1 LVLKLDDYT
10 GFALG
15 GNKVRKLETE
25 LAPHRLRGIDT
36 LITCGG
42 AQSNHARVTAAA
54 AAHLGLRCILVING
68 QPEKSPTGNARLH
81 QLLTPHIRWIP
92 SREDRGAALEQAQ
105 ADVEAEGSTPLV
117 VPIGAS
123 TGRGALGYALAMKEI
138 EIQSSSLTGWEPAR
152 TWLFVATSSGG
163 TLAGVL
169 LGTSILGW
177 EGLRIVGVS
186 ADDPPDAIRER
197 VLQQARE
204 GARLIGYEG
213 TLLSDQVTITSAF
226 VGAGYGIPTDESLA
240 AGKLWARTEG
250 VVLDPTYTS
259 KAAAGVMEWT
269 KSGRIRRG
277 DRIVFWHTGG
287 APALL
292 A

>member
-152 TWLFVATSSGG
+152 TWLLRWQESFWVRRSSGG
-163 TLAGVL
+163 RVCA
-169 LGTSILGW
+169 SS
-177 EGLRIVGVS
+177 VS
-186 ADDPPDAIRER
+186 APTIPRMPSGSVCCSRPGREH
-197 VLQQARE
+197 A
-204 GARLIGYEG
+204 
-213 TLLSDQVTITSAF
+213 
-226 VGAGYGIPTDESLA
+226 
-240 AGKLWARTEG
+240 
-250 VVLDPTYTS
+250 
-259 KAAAGVMEWT
+259 
-269 KSGRIRRG
+269 
-277 DRIVFWHTGG
+277 
-287 APALL
+287 
-292 A
+292 